1 MARIL
6 LPRSTTPQNDPSATR
21 WIDVQLADEGSAT
34 HERLKAF
41 VAKTFQKRY
50 AAEIRHFLPHFL
62 HIRDNGHQHQSV
74 VGYRGGHEGQ
84 FFLEH
89 YLDKPIEQILSARLG
104 QPIHREQ
111 IVEVGNL
118 SDSTPGMAR
127 LSILATTRCLHGMG
141 YRWVVFTGVRRL
153 YNAFHRLG
161 LHPLELAEA
170 DPNRLPA
177 GEARRWGNYYRD
189 QPRVYVGRIEDGYRR
204 LVSARS
210 RRQAC
215 PQQEASS

>member
-6 LPRSTTPQNDPSATR
+6 LPRSTTPKNEPSATR
-21 WIDVQLADEGSAT
+21 WIDVQLVDEGGAA

-41 VAKTFQKRY
+41 VAETFRRHY
-50 AAEIRHFLPHFL
+50 GAEIRHFLPHFL
-62 HIRDNGHQHQSV
+62 HIRNGQQHQSV
-74 VGYRGGHEGQ
+74 VGYRGGHEGR

-89 YLDKPIEQILSARLG
+89 YLDSPVEQVLSARLG
-104 QPIHREQ
+104 RPIRRDQ

-118 SDSTPGMAR
+118 ADSTPGMAR

-170 DPNRLPA
+170 DPERLPA
-177 GEARRWGNYYRD
+177 DEADRWGDYYRD
-189 QPRVYVGRIEDGYRR
+189 QPKVYVGRIEDGYRR
-204 LVSARS
+204 LISTRS

-215 PQQEASS
+215 LPQEAIS